1 MEHKS
6 SRSVETRTLI
16 KGEIVLVNEQNAP
29 RDKWKLAKTKE
40 LDMSQD
46 QKVRS
51 ALIELP
57 CEKLVNRPINMLC
70 PLEIKQEKTSKT
82 LMRNLQM
89 KSVNKKN
96 P

>member
-1 MEHKS
+1 MTHFGKIWKDEYLTSLRELTEMEHKS

-51 ALIELP
+51 VLIELP
-57 CEKLVNRPINMLC
+57 CEKLVN
-70 PLEIKQEKTSKT
+70 
-82 LMRNLQM
+82 
-89 KSVNKKN
+89 
-96 P
+96 